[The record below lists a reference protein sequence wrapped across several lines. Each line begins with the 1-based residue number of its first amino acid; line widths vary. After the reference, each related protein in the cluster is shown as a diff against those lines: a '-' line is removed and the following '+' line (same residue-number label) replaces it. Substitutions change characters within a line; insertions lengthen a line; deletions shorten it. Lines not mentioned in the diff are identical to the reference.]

1 MRSFLSLATMLLFA
15 VSAQAQD
22 ATTPPSTQHALLTV
36 QGQGVQ
42 IYTCKTN
49 QWVFVAPAA
58 RLFDVSGIEVG
69 SHGDGPV
76 WHLQDGS
83 SVLGKVIQKT
93 PSPDKGSIP
102 WLLLKSDG
110 TDGAGKLVG
119 VEFIRRS
126 ETHGGVAP
134 SGQCDDGAF
143 SRVPYSATYTF
154 YSSK

>member
-1 MRSFLSLATMLLFA
+1 M
-15 VSAQAQD
+15 
-22 ATTPPSTQHALLTV
+22 PPSTQHAVLTV
-36 QGQGVQ
+36 KGEGVQ

-58 RLFDVSGIEVG
+58 RLFDANGIEVG

-83 SVLGKVIQKT
+83 SVLGKLIAKA
-93 PSPDKGSIP
+93 SPPDQVSIP
-102 WLLLKSDG
+102 WLLLRSDG
-110 TDGAGKLVG
+110 TSGSGKLVG

-126 ETHGGVAP
+126 DTTGGIAP
-134 SGQCDDGAF
+134 NGGCDADSFA
-143 SRVPYSATYTF
+143 RVRYSATYTF